1 MFIKGPQ
8 LGPFLRYNIDMT
20 KMTFEQAKERVQKLR
35 NLLDQYSYE
44 YYVQDAPSVEDAV
57 YDGLNN
63 ELKTL
68 EAEYP
73 DLVTS
78 DSPTQRIGGEALAK
92 FEKVEHAYQ
101 MLSLADVFSKEEI
114 VDWEERTKKLIS
126 GNNLDYFAEM
136 KIDGVSVML
145 TYEKGKFVRGAT
157 RGDGRVG
164 ENVTQ
169 NLKTVPSIPLKLKG
183 QYPDVIN
190 VRGEVY
196 ISKPDFEKINTEQLA
211 AGEQV
216 YANPRNLAAG
226 SLRQLDPKIT
236 AKRRLA
242 TYIYE
247 IYDKTSATTHEGKH
261 KLLAEMGFATS
272 EYVKHCET
280 ISEVVDYCSEWDERR
295 DTLPFQVDGI
305 VVNVNDN
312 KTFESLGSVG
322 KTPRAAVAYKFP
334 AEQVTTVLED
344 IHVSIGRTGALTPIA
359 IMRPVRVAGTTV
371 SRAILHNEDEIRRKD
386 VRIGD
391 TVVIQKAGDI
401 IPEVLR
407 SVPELRTGKERI
419 FKMPKTCPMC
429 GGPVI
434 RPAGEAV
441 ARCANT
447 DCFAVRLLQL
457 DHFVAR
463 DAFDIDGLGEKSI
476 ELLLSEGLVEDAADF
491 FALKEGD
498 LEPLTRFAEKSAG
511 NLVEA
516 IQSRKT
522 VTFSRFLYALG
533 IRHVGAVT
541 ASDIAAH
548 FGNLDR
554 IKGATLTEISE
565 IDGVGDVVAAS
576 VFEWFRAPKNLNLL
590 DKLKDAGV
598 GYIETARGDKLAGL
612 SFVIT
617 GSLENTTREE
627 AEEKVRQLGGKA
639 SSSVSKA
646 TDYLV
651 VGGNPG
657 SKLAKAETLGVRTIT
672 EDDLFKMLKE

>member
-1 MFIKGPQ
+1 MA
-8 LGPFLRYNIDMT
+8 
-20 KMTFEQAKERVQKLR
+20 KMTFKQAKDRVQKLR
-35 NLLDQYSYE
+35 ELLEQYSYE
-44 YYVQDAPSVEDAV
+44 YYVLDTPTVDDAV

-63 ELKTL
+63 ELKDL

-73 DLVTS
+73 ELVTA
-78 DSPTQRIGGEALAK
+78 DSPTQRVGGEALAK

-101 MLSLADVFSKEEI
+101 MLSLADVFSKDEI
-114 VDWEERTKKLIS
+114 VEWEERTKKLVPKEK
-126 GNNLDYFAEM
+126 LDYFAEM
-136 KIDGVSVML
+136 KIDGVSIML
-145 TYEKGKFVRGAT
+145 TYENGKFVRGAT

-169 NLKTVPSIPLKLKG
+169 NLMTVPSIPKKLRGK
-183 QYPDVIN
+183 YPEFLN

-196 ISKPDFEKINTEQLA
+196 ISKVDFERINAEQLA
-211 AGEQV
+211 AGEQI

-226 SLRQLDPKIT
+226 SLRQLDPKVT

-247 IYDKTSATTHEGKH
+247 IYDKTVAATHAEKH
-261 KLLAEMGFATS
+261 ALLAEMGFTTS

-280 ISEVVDYCSEWDERR
+280 IDEVVEYCSYWDDKRN
-295 DTLPFQVDGI
+295 TLSFQVDGI

-312 KTFESLGSVG
+312 RTFEGLGSVG
-322 KTPRAAVAYKFP
+322 KTPKAAVAYKFP

-386 VRIGD
+386 IRIGD
-391 TVVIQKAGDI
+391 TVIIQKAGDI

-407 SVPELRTGKERI
+407 AVPELRTGKERL
-419 FKMPKTCPMC
+419 FEMPKTCPIC
-429 GGPVI
+429 GGPVVK
-434 RPAGEAV
+434 PAGEAV

-457 DHFVAR
+457 GHFASK

-476 ELLLSEGLVEDAADF
+476 EVLLNEGLIEDPADF
-491 FALKEGD
+491 FVLKEGD
-498 LEPLTRFAEKSAG
+498 LTPLERFAEKSAK

-516 IQSRKT
+516 IQARKT

-533 IRHVGAVT
+533 IRHIGAVT

-548 FGNLDR
+548 FCNLDAV
-554 IKGATLTEISE
+554 KKASFEELAEIE
-565 IDGVGDVVAAS
+565 GVGTVVAGS
-576 VFEWFRAPKNLNLL
+576 ITSWFSDPKNQQLL
-590 DKLKDAGV
+590 EKLRHAGV
-598 GYIETARGDKLAGL
+598 GYKEIKRGDKLVGQT
-612 SFVIT
+612 FVIT
-617 GSLENTTREE
+617 GSIDRMSREQ
-627 AEEKVRQLGGKA
+627 AEERIRSLGGKA
-639 SSSVSKA
+639 SGSVSK
-646 TDYLV
+646 TTNYLV
-651 VGGNPG
+651 AASNPG
-657 SKLAKAETLGVRTIT
+657 SKLAKAESLGVTVIS
-672 EDDLFKMLKE
+672 EDELFKMLQE